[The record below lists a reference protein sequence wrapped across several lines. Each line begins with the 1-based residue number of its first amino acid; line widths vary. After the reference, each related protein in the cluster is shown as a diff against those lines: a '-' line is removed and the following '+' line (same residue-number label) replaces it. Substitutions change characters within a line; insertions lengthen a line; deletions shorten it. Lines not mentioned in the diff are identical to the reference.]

1 MKLVQVY
8 KTFGGEKF
16 NMGFSSFAEMLEFWN
31 AALEVHCEN
40 YEVVIYTDA
49 EGAAKISGKLN
60 PLATIQVI
68 EFENIDDR
76 YFNIGKFQVH
86 LLQTTPYLMI
96 DIDAILYDI
105 ITEISTDVIVEMI
118 RIGFVRGDVR
128 RIYNLNKSYLQLGGI
143 ACSGLLGFKNPQT
156 AIDYSIIAINAIK
169 AAKDKLN
176 FVNFDNLFHVEEIGL
191 GNFIVDNNLTIS
203 TFTNYVH
210 KQGGAK

>member
-16 NMGFSSFAEMLEFWN
+16 NMGFSSFDEMIDSWN
-31 AALEVHCEN
+31 GALEVHCAN
-40 YEVVIYTDA
+40 YDVVIYTDTF
-49 EGAAKISGKLN
+49 GAAKLSGKLN

-68 EFENIDDR
+68 EFEKIDDR

-86 LLQTTPYLMI
+86 LLQSTPYLMI
-96 DIDAILYDI
+96 DVDAQLNDI
-105 ITEISTDVIVEMI
+105 ITEITTDVMVEMI
-118 RIGFVRGDVR
+118 REGFVRGDVQR
-128 RIYNLNKSYLQLGGI
+128 VYNLNNSYLQLGGI
-143 ACSGLLGFKNPQT
+143 PCSGLLGFKNPQT
-156 AIDYSIIAINAIK
+156 AIDYSTIAINTIK
-169 AAKDKLN
+169 NVKNQLN

-191 GNFIVDNNLTIS
+191 GNFVVDNNLTIS